1 MYFSLVQ
8 ESPVVSLRMM
18 SLPSSPLIDKEI
30 PAEEHVRRMNLPL
43 PVHSERSITDNIS
56 SNSVNDQPHKTQD
69 KGKTS
74 DPLLKLEIPHL
85 MPFLRDLAPEG
96 LSIAGYL
103 GRTDEWENLEVSYP
117 RPVDRLHMLLKG
129 WLASKEKPS
138 NPHTWEYFIE
148 IVEKVGKG
156 QVAERIGRAVFE
168 GDTSV

>member
-1 MYFSLVQ
+1 MSKTDHT
-8 ESPVVSLRMM
+8 EHRTKGEVSALTANVCMCPLTTIL
-18 SLPSSPLIDKEI
+18 LPS
-30 PAEEHVRRMNLPL
+30 A
-43 PVHSERSITDNIS
+43 
-56 SNSVNDQPHKTQD
+56 
-69 KGKTS
+69 S
-74 DPLLKLEIPHL
+74 DPLLKLDIRHL
-85 MPFLRDLAPEG
+85 MLYLRDLAPEG

-129 WLASKEKPS
+129 WLGSREDPS

-148 IVEKVGKG
+148 VVENVGKG